1 MIELIKQGI
10 GHILD
15 IQGYDHL
22 LFLMVLISPY
32 QFKHFKKILLLA
44 TAFTLGHS
52 VTLAVSSLNLFY
64 IPGHIIEVLIPVTI
78 MLTALYNVFIPS
90 RKKQKPWITYL
101 IVIGFGFIHGM
112 GFSSYFKM
120 IARKD
125 DFLMNLLGF
134 NVGIELGQILIIL
147 AILTLNILAKKIP
160 GVTQWYWKYYMNY
173 LGIILSGW
181 MIWERIG

>member
-1 MIELIKQGI
+1 MIELITQGI
-10 GHILD
+10 QHILD

-32 QFKHFKKILLLA
+32 RFAHFKKILWLA

-52 VTLAVSSLNLFY
+52 VTLAVSSLELFY
-64 IPGHIIEVLIPVTI
+64 IPGHLVELLIPITI
-78 MLTALYNVFIPS
+78 LLTAIYNVFVPW
-90 RKKQKPWITYL
+90 RKKQNNWTAYL
-101 IVIGFGFIHGM
+101 MVILFGFIHGM

-134 NVGIELGQILIIL
+134 NLGIELGQIIIIL
-147 AILTLNILAKKIP
+147 GILTLNVIFKKIP
-160 GVTQWYWKYYMNY
+160 GVTQRYWTYYLNY
-173 LGIILSGW
+173 IGVILSGW
-181 MIWERIG
+181 MIWERLG